1 MVRSFWNCLGKIDIF
16 FRYAKDMH
24 SKLLFE
30 TKIGTGG
37 VTALAFPLDV
47 AIGGVGAV
55 TVFPLVLLLSGL
67 SFSRQEKRATII
79 LWQLDWRSVGCFIGI
94 FVRDSAV
101 VTKSQDKCI
110 PIYQHNDWSVLFP
123 SGKDDK
129 VKIVQ
134 IRRVYL
140 SMDCC
145 LSRFWSALKKQLHF
159 HKLFSKVDL

>member
-1 MVRSFWNCLGKIDIF
+1 
-16 FRYAKDMH
+16 MH

-30 TKIGTGG
+30 TEIGTGGGG

-47 AIGGVGAV
+47 AIGGGGGAV

>member
-1 MVRSFWNCLGKIDIF
+1 MKLFRQNRYIFLDMQKTCIPNSCLKP
-16 FRYAKDMH
+16 
-24 SKLLFE
+24 KL
-30 TKIGTGG
+30 GRGG

-47 AIGGVGAV
+47 AIGGGGGAV

>member
-1 MVRSFWNCLGKIDIF
+1 
-16 FRYAKDMH
+16 MH

-30 TKIGTGG
+30 TEIGTGG
-37 VTALAFPLDV
+37 
-47 AIGGVGAV
+47 GGCYCISLSVGCCYRRGGGAV

>member
-1 MVRSFWNCLGKIDIF
+1 MQKTCIPNSCLKP
-16 FRYAKDMH
+16 
-24 SKLLFE
+24 KL
-30 TKIGTGG
+30 GRGGG

-47 AIGGVGAV
+47 AIGGGGGAV

-67 SFSRQEKRATII
+67 SFSRQEKRTTII

>member
-1 MVRSFWNCLGKIDIF
+1 MQKTCIPNSCLKP
-16 FRYAKDMH
+16 
-24 SKLLFE
+24 KL
-30 TKIGTGG
+30 GRGG
-37 VTALAFPLDV
+37 GCYCISLSVGCCYRR
-47 AIGGVGAV
+47 GGGGAV

-110 PIYQHNDWSVLFP
+110 PIYQHDDWSVLFP

>member
-1 MVRSFWNCLGKIDIF
+1 MDDRLG
-16 FRYAKDMH
+16 
-24 SKLLFE
+24 
-30 TKIGTGG
+30 
-37 VTALAFPLDV
+37 V
-47 AIGGVGAV
+47 
-55 TVFPLVLLLSGL
+55 
-67 SFSRQEKRATII
+67 
-79 LWQLDWRSVGCFIGI
+79 FIGI

-110 PIYQHNDWSVLFP
+110 PIYQNNDWSLLFP

-134 IRRVYL
+134 IRGVYL
-140 SMDCC
+140 SMDCF

>member
-1 MVRSFWNCLGKIDIF
+1 MKLFRQNRYIFLDMQKTCIPNSCLKP
-16 FRYAKDMH
+16 
-24 SKLLFE
+24 KL
-30 TKIGTGG
+30 GRGGG

-47 AIGGVGAV
+47 AIGGGGGAV

-67 SFSRQEKRATII
+67 SFSRQEKRTTII